1 MTNRN
6 QPASV
11 KPWHQTNWDWRA
23 ALNFICGGTGTG
35 LLVAAALFGGGA
47 YPWLALAAL
56 AFVGFGLFWVW
67 MEIGKPWRAI
77 NVFFHPHTSWMTRE
91 SIVAGPLFLAGLAA
105 AWTGAAWLVAA
116 AALLAA
122 AFLFCQG
129 RILLASKGIPAWRE
143 SAIVPLIVVTGLA
156 EGMGLATAA
165 LAATGGLAGRAP
177 IVALLVLLVLRELAW
192 RRYRA
197 ALAVRGAPKAALSV
211 LARASVP
218 CTAGGNWV
226 PALLLL
232 AALPGHGAAAALVL
246 VAGVAAAAFG
256 WYGKFTIVARAAF
269 NQGFA
274 LPVLPIRG
282 AGERTPGAKP
292 GWEKPARG

>member
-1 MTNRN
+1 MNRN

-35 LLVAAALFGGGA
+35 LLLAAALFGGAA
-47 YPWLALAAL
+47 YAWFALAAL

-105 AWTGAAWLVAA
+105 AWTGAAWLVGLAA
-116 AALLAA
+116 ILAA
-122 AFLFCQG
+122 AFLYCQG
-129 RILLASKGIPAWRE
+129 RILKASKGIPAWRE
-143 SAIVPLIVVTGLA
+143 PAIVLLVIVTGLA
-156 EGMGLATAA
+156 EGTGLVAAA
-165 LAATGGLAGRAP
+165 LAASGRLADRAP
-177 IVALLVLLVLRELAW
+177 VVALLVLLVAREIAW

-197 ALAVRGAPKAALSV
+197 ALAVRGAPKGTLEVLGRTSLPYAL
-211 LARASVP
+211 
-218 CTAGGNWV
+218 GGNWV
-226 PALLLL
+226 PALLAL
-232 AALPGHGAAAALVL
+232 AALPGHGAAWALVL
-246 VAGVAAAAFG
+246 VAGVAAAVFG

-282 AGERTPGAKP
+282 QGERTAGTKP
-292 GWEKPARG
+292 GWERPAGS

>member
-1 MTNRN
+1 MNRN

-35 LLVAAALFGGGA
+35 LLIAAALFGGAA
-47 YPWLALAAL
+47 YPWLALVAL

-91 SIVAGPLFLAGLAA
+91 SIVAGPLFLVALAA
-105 AWTGAAWLVAA
+105 VWTRAGWLVAL

-122 AFLFCQG
+122 AFMYCQG
-129 RILLASKGIPAWRE
+129 RILKASKGIPAWRE
-143 SAIVPLIVVTGLA
+143 PAIVPLVIATGLT

-165 LAATGGLAGRAP
+165 LAVHGSIAGRAP
-177 IVALLVLLVLRELAW
+177 VIVLIVLLAAREIAW
-192 RRYRA
+192 RRYRS
-197 ALAVRGAPKAALSV
+197 ALAGSGAPRGALDV
-211 LARASVP
+211 LGRMNRPFSIA
-218 CTAGGNWV
+218 GNWA
-226 PALLLL
+226 PALLLAASLPMLVGAGGL
-232 AALPGHGAAAALVL
+232 AII
-246 VAGVAAAAFG
+246 AGVAAAVFG
-256 WYGKFTIVARAAF
+256 WYAKFTIVARAAF

-274 LPVLPIRG
+274 LPVVPIRG
-282 AGERTPGAKP
+282 KGERVAGTKP
-292 GWEKPARG
+292 GWEKPASG

>member
-1 MTNRN
+1 MNRN

-35 LLVAAALFGGGA
+35 LLIAAALYGGAA

-77 NVFFHPHTSWMTRE
+77 NVFIHPHTSWMTRE
-91 SIVAGPLFLAGLAA
+91 SIVAGPLFLAALAA
-105 AWTGAAWLVAA
+105 AWTGAAWLVAL

-122 AFLFCQG
+122 AFLYCQG
-129 RILLASKGIPAWRE
+129 RILKASKGIPAWRE
-143 SAIVPLIVVTGLA
+143 PAVVPLVIATGLT
-156 EGMGLATAA
+156 EGVGLATAA
-165 LAATGGLAGRAP
+165 LAATGSMAGRAP
-177 IVALLVLLVLRELAW
+177 VIALIALLVAREIAW
-192 RRYRA
+192 RVYRS
-197 ALAVRGAPKAALSV
+197 ALARGGAPKGALDALRRMHLPFSV
-211 LARASVP
+211 A
-218 CTAGGNWV
+218 GNWV

-232 AALPGHGAAAALVL
+232 AALPAHGGAGALAL
-246 VAGVAAAAFG
+246 IAGVAAAVFG
-256 WYGKFTIVARAAF
+256 WYAKFTVVARAAF

-282 AGERTPGAKP
+282 QGARIPGTKP